1 MHNRLD
7 GGVGMADPVDP
18 PDNIEALLESVRQV
32 QRDVGAGPEE
42 DAPTQGAAWERLGP
56 LAGAVLDAAVA
67 AAWRGYGV
75 TGELARAVT
84 VWGGRATTR
93 VVRLG
98 PPLDGRLWMLW
109 DDAAQGF
116 QEVAEALLRALQSE
130 VPALEGWT
138 TLPVETALP
147 EDALL
152 LPYEAVGAHGA
163 LPLCLAMEA
172 PLVGRLEAALAPA
185 EATAPSSEPAGGRVQ
200 LEALEVQAAVYVGGG
215 LYPLRELA
223 ALRPGTLLPLQ
234 TDVGERAI
242 LAIGGRVVGYGEIVV
257 TPEDALAL
265 RLTRV
270 VLGKEGRQLAP
281 AWLEQTR
288 PPSRHGS

>member
-1 MHNRLD
+1 
-7 GGVGMADPVDP
+7 MADPVDQ

-32 QRDVGAGPEE
+32 QRDVGAGPGDE
-42 DAPTQGAAWERLGP
+42 APTQGAGWERIGP
-56 LAGAVLDAAVA
+56 LAGSVLDAAMA
-67 AAWRGYGV
+67 AAWRRHGV
-75 TGELARAVT
+75 TGELARAAT
-84 VWGGRATTR
+84 VRGGAPAAR

-98 PPLDGRLWMLW
+98 QPLDERLWMLW
-109 DDAAQGF
+109 EDAEEGS
-116 QEVAEALLRALQSE
+116 QEAPEAFLRALQAE

-138 TLPVETALP
+138 TLPVDTPPP
-147 EDALL
+147 EDALC

-172 PLVGRLEAALAPA
+172 ALVERLEAALSPS
-185 EATAPSSEPAGGRVQ
+185 EATAPSGEPAGGRVQ
-200 LEALEVQAAVYVGGG
+200 VDALEVQAAVYVGGG
-215 LYPLRELA
+215 LYPLSELA